1 MKGKPS
7 PQGAQG
13 NTGVQYEVSRRAES
27 KELATSKTCSANSS
41 QPILRRRPEKADLL
55 HRICGFLGALFH
67 AFSGILSSGLGGI
80 ASFLGAFFRGFA
92 GVFSS
97 GLGGFA
103 GLHGCRLGGV
113 SRFLCRCVGCFASIV
128 GCLFTS
134 VPAWP

>member
-67 AFSGILSSGLGGI
+67 AFPGILSSGLGGI
-80 ASFLGAFFRGFA
+80 ASFFGAFFRGFP
-92 GVFSS
+92 GVLGGGS
-97 GLGGFA
+97 GGFA
-103 GLHGCRLGGV
+103 GLHGCRLVACPVFFAAV
-113 SRFLCRCVGCFASIV
+113 SVALPVSSAAF
-128 GCLFTS
+128 FTS

>member
-55 HRICGFLGALFH
+55 HRICGFLGALLHAVADRLGTFFH
-67 AFSGILSSGLGGI
+67 AFPGVLGSS
-80 ASFLGAFFRGFA
+80 
-92 GVFSS
+92 FSS
-97 GLGGFA
+97 LAGFVGGLFRA
-103 GLHGCRLGGV
+103 
-113 SRFLCRCVGCFASIV
+113 
-128 GCLFTS
+128 
-134 VPAWP
+134 